1 VAERYPAELA
11 DFVVTNPDDVNEL
24 VTKLRH
30 WRSDVEGFRRRIR
43 PMEQQ
48 LRSYSWRDMA
58 QRIVAIVEERDSEAI
73 AAPVAAV
80 FC

>member
-1 VAERYPAELA
+1 
-11 DFVVTNPDDVNEL
+11 
-24 VTKLRH
+24 
-30 WRSDVEGFRRRIR
+30 
-43 PMEQQ
+43 MEQQ

-73 AAPVAAV
+73 AAPVAAS